1 MTPQASDKSHTPGPG
16 KSTSK
21 AAFAEL
27 TKQIADRNEAAHKA
41 AKKLREKKDVKTL
54 AEKRRRDLA

>member
-1 MTPQASDKSHTPGPG
+1 MKPPSNKTHNPGPG

-21 AAFAEL
+21 AAFDEL
-27 TKQIADRNEAAHKA
+27 TKQIAARNEQAHKA
-41 AKKLREKKDVKTL
+41 AKKLRDAKESKTL

>member
-1 MTPQASDKSHTPGPG
+1 MTPPSDKNHNPGPG

-21 AAFAEL
+21 AAFDEL
-27 TKQIADRNEAAHKA
+27 TKGIAARNEQAHKA
-41 AKKLREKKDVKTL
+41 AKKLREKKDSKTL

>member
-1 MTPQASDKSHTPGPG
+1 MTQDKTHTPGPG

-21 AAFAEL
+21 AAFAEV
-27 TKQIADRNEAAHKA
+27 TKQIAERNEQAHKA
-41 AKKLREKKDVKTL
+41 AKKLRDKDDVKKL

>member
-1 MTPQASDKSHTPGPG
+1 MTPAGSNKQHQPGPG

-21 AAFAEL
+21 AAFDEL
-27 TKQIADRNEAAHKA
+27 TKGIAERNEQAHKA
-41 AKKLREKKDVKTL
+41 AKKLREKKDGKVL